1 MKMKNRRRR
10 RSPLMAAALGL
21 AMIAVACGQAAPPDP
36 VVVTVTVPA
45 EPVVVTVPAE
55 PVVVTVPGEQ
65 VVVTQIETVTETVV
79 VTSIVTQTETVEVEV
94 AVEGPDPAELRTLR
108 VAIPDDVEHLDPA
121 FGQAQLTNLVLKNV
135 YMQPVQYR
143 PGPSQGRFAYADTTS
158 FEGQWVEAWDFSD
171 DRKTIT
177 LTLRQGLVFPSSGN
191 RVTSDDVIYTIER
204 AIGTASG
211 PAWVWGNIGV
221 ESLDQITRVDERTV
235 VINDARPSSIVLPL
249 MRDQTMGLLDGAAIS
264 SWATDDDPWATT
276 WMSQNY
282 AGNGRYVVDSWDR
295 GSRMV
300 LKSNPTWPGRQPYFE
315 TVELIVVPES
325 ANRLALLQN
334 GEVDIAMDL
343 STQEMELAE
352 ESAGVDVLGIPDRN
366 AMNVLLNTRTAPFDN
381 VDIRRALAYATDYNA
396 IVNGVLNGRA
406 VPSEGPISVN
416 SRFFDMYDLGEGW
429 NYEYDPDKAR
439 EHLAAAGAPD
449 GFEFEMIVSQN
460 LPVADAIA
468 ANLKANYADV
478 GIDMTIRPVSAAEM
492 FENLAGL
499 KHQAAFRGGL
509 LDYIDDPYYHFY
521 LWWLTDTVINWTG
534 FTDDRVDEIVLETA
548 EIVDDQARREPYREA
563 VGLVVDAAPMLW
575 LANADFTLAVREDIS
590 GYTHHPDGLLWF
602 ATLERTSG

>member
-10 RSPLMAAALGL
+10 RSPLMAVALGL
-21 AMIAVACGQAAPPDP
+21 AMIAAACGQAAPPDP

-45 EPVVVTVPAE
+45 EPVVVTVP
-55 PVVVTVPGEQ
+55 GEQ
-65 VVVTQIETVTETVV
+65 VVVTQVVTEVETVTETVV
-79 VTSIVTQTETVEVEV
+79 VTSIVTETETVEVEV
-94 AVEGPDPAELRTLR
+94 EVPVMVEGPDPAELRTLR

-534 FTDDRVDEIVLETA
+534 FTNDRVDEIVLETA

-602 ATLERTSG
+602 ATLERTGG

>member
-10 RSPLMAAALGL
+10 RSPLMAVALGL
-21 AMIAVACGQAAPPDP
+21 AMIAAACGQAAPPDP

-45 EPVVVTVPAE
+45 EPVVVTVP
-55 PVVVTVPGEQ
+55 GEQ
-65 VVVTQIETVTETVV
+65 VVVTQVVTEVETVTETVV
-79 VTSIVTQTETVEVEV
+79 VTSIVTETETVEVEV
-94 AVEGPDPAELRTLR
+94 EVPVMVEGPDPAELRTLR

-366 AMNVLLNTRTAPFDN
+366 AMNVLLNTREAPFDN

-534 FTDDRVDEIVLETA
+534 FTNDRVDEIVLETA

-602 ATLERTSG
+602 ATLERTGG

>member
-1 MKMKNRRRR
+1 MKLKNSWKRRP
-10 RSPLMAAALGL
+10 PLTAAALGL
-21 AMIAVACGQAAPPDP
+21 ILLAAACGQADPP
-36 VVVTVTVPA
+36 
-45 EPVVVTVPAE
+45 EPVVVTVP
-55 PVVVTVPGEQ
+55 PQTVVVTS
-65 VVVTQIETVTETVV
+65 VVTEVETVTETVV
-79 VTSIVTQTETVEVEV
+79 VTSIVTETETVTETVEVM
-94 AVEGPDPAELRTLR
+94 VEGPDQAELRTLR

-204 AIGTASG
+204 ALGTASG

-221 ESLDQITRVDERTV
+221 TSLDQVERVDERTV
-235 VINDARPSSIVLPL
+235 VISGARPSSIVLPL
-249 MRDQTMGLLDGAAIS
+249 MRDQTMGLLDGDAIR
-264 SWATDDDPWATT
+264 SWATDDDPWSTT

-343 STQEMELAE
+343 SAQEMELAE
-352 ESAGVDVLGIPDRN
+352 GSEGVDVLAVPDRN
-366 AMNVLLNTRTAPFDN
+366 AMNILLNTRTAPFDN
-381 VDIRRALAYATDYNA
+381 VDLRKALAYATDYDA
-396 IVNGVLNGRA
+396 IVSGVLRGRA

-416 SRFFDMYDLGEGW
+416 SRFFDLYGLGDSW
-429 NYEYDPDKAR
+429 TYEYDPDKAR
-439 EHLAAAGAPD
+439 EHLAAAGMSD
-449 GFEFEMIVSQN
+449 GFEFEMIISQG

-468 ANLKANYADV
+468 ANLKANYSDIGV
-478 GIDMTIRPVSAAEM
+478 DMTIRPVSGAEM
-492 FENLAGL
+492 FESLAGL
-499 KHQAAFRGGL
+499 NHQAAFRGGL

-534 FTDDRVDEIVLETA
+534 FTNERVDEIVVETA

-563 VGLVVDAAPMLW
+563 IGLVVDAAPMLW
-575 LANADFTLAVREDIS
+575 LANADFTLALREDIS

-602 ATLERTSG
+602 ATLERTAG

>member
-10 RSPLMAAALGL
+10 RSPLMAVALGL
-21 AMIAVACGQAAPPDP
+21 AMIAAACGQAAPPDP

-45 EPVVVTVPAE
+45 EPVVVTVP
-55 PVVVTVPGEQ
+55 GEQ
-65 VVVTQIETVTETVV
+65 VVVTQVVTEVETVTETVV
-79 VTSIVTQTETVEVEV
+79 VTSIVTETETVEVEV
-94 AVEGPDPAELRTLR
+94 EVPVMVEGPDPAELRTLR

-221 ESLDQITRVDERTV
+221 TSLDQITRVDERTV

-366 AMNVLLNTRTAPFDN
+366 AMNVLLNTREAPFDN

-534 FTDDRVDEIVLETA
+534 FTNDRVDEIVLETA

-602 ATLERTSG
+602 ATLERTS

>member
-10 RSPLMAAALGL
+10 RSPLMAVALGL

-366 AMNVLLNTRTAPFDN
+366 AMNVLLNTREAPFDN

-439 EHLAAAGAPD
+439 EHLAAAGSPD

-534 FTDDRVDEIVLETA
+534 FTNDRVDEIVLETA

-602 ATLERTSG
+602 ATLERTS

>member
-10 RSPLMAAALGL
+10 RSPLMAVALGL
-21 AMIAVACGQAAPPDP
+21 AMIAAACGQAAPPDP

-45 EPVVVTVPAE
+45 EPVVVTVP
-55 PVVVTVPGEQ
+55 GEQ
-65 VVVTQIETVTETVV
+65 VVVTQVVTEVETVTETVV
-79 VTSIVTQTETVEVEV
+79 VTSIVTETETVEVEV
-94 AVEGPDPAELRTLR
+94 EVPVMVEGPDPAERRTLR

-221 ESLDQITRVDERTV
+221 TSLDQITRVDERTV

-499 KHQAAFRGGL
+499 NHQAAFRGGL

-534 FTDDRVDEIVLETA
+534 FTNDRVDEIVLETA

-602 ATLERTSG
+602 ATLERTS